1 MASYENL
8 SVAYADGIAT
18 ITFTRE
24 RALNALNAATLDD
37 LDAALTEAAS
47 AAQAIILTG
56 AGKAF
61 VAGAD
66 ISTMPSMSPAEARTF
81 SARGSA
87 LFARMEALP
96 IPVVA
101 AVNGFALGGGCELA
115 LACDYIYAS
124 ERAKF
129 GQPEVQLGLVAGF
142 GGTQRLARKVPH
154 GVAMELLL
162 SGRMIKADEAL
173 RIGLVNRVVA
183 PEALLEETRASVL
196 EILGKGP
203 VAVAETKRLVHA
215 ALEHGLREG
224 LDAETAA
231 FGAIFETKD
240 AREGVSAFL
249 EKRAPAFE
257 GS

>member
-96 IPVVA
+96 IPWSLQSTASRSA
-101 AVNGFALGGGCELA
+101 AV
-115 LACDYIYAS
+115 AS
-124 ERAKF
+124 SRWPATTSTRQRAKF

-142 GGTQRLARKVPH
+142 GGTQLARKVPH

-173 RIGLVNRVVA
+173 RIGLVNRR
-183 PEALLEETRASVL
+183 RA
-196 EILGKGP
+196 
-203 VAVAETKRLVHA
+203 
-215 ALEHGLREG
+215 
-224 LDAETAA
+224 
-231 FGAIFETKD
+231 
-240 AREGVSAFL
+240 
-249 EKRAPAFE
+249 
-257 GS
+257 